1 MTYESAK
8 DDVAR
13 YVLALPADQRADW
26 LNSYIN
32 DVIDALSSGRPD
44 LTQTEKD
51 AAVIDFAQGVALRM
65 RLRLHTIH

>member
-13 YVLALPADQRADW
+13 YVLALPADQRTDW

-32 DVIDALSSGRPD
+32 DVIDAVACGRPD
-44 LTQTEKD
+44 LTPSQQGS
-51 AAVIDFAQGVALRM
+51 AVLDFAQGVALRL